1 MDLQE
6 LSDRIAQNAD
16 AIRYRDKLEG
26 DLQYSQ
32 LRVEELA
39 RQRRELRVEAM
50 RENHDVEKLENFGL
64 TYLFYTILGSREQ
77 QLEKERREFLAVK
90 LKFDQIKGA
99 IDELNLTIRDYEERI
114 GQLRDLETERASL
127 LYEKEKLL
135 RFQNHRVVWELTEMS
150 ERLGAMVAEKRELA
164 EAVEAG
170 VRTIQAFEPLI
181 STLESASNWGTWDLI
196 GGGMLATSIKHSEID
211 SAQIMIAEIQSHLH
225 RFETE
230 LRDVGVSGNMQ
241 IELSDFERFA
251 DYFFDG
257 LIVDWTVLNKIDKS
271 LDNAKSKQ
279 RAVVRIVRDLEARL
293 VDIDLKKTAL
303 ERERNELIA
312 TA

>member
-114 GQLRDLETERASL
+114 GQLRDLETERASM

-271 LDNAKSKQ
+271 LDNAKSKH

>member
-271 LDNAKSKQ
+271 LDNAKSKH
-279 RAVVRIVRDLEARL
+279 RATVRIVRDLEARL

>member
-271 LDNAKSKQ
+271 LDNAKSKH

>member
-164 EAVEAG
+164 EAIEAG
-170 VRTIQAFEPLI
+170 VRTIRAFEPLI
-181 STLESASNWGTWDLI
+181 STLESAKNWGTWDLI

-211 SAQIMIAEIQSHLH
+211 SAQIMISEVQSHLH

-271 LDNAKSKQ
+271 LDNAKSKH
-279 RAVVRIVRDLEARL
+279 RATVRIVRDLEARL